1 LTGLTPVAFSRLL
14 AEVTTADQRDRTRRA
29 SRAGRQRKAGA
40 GRKSA
45 LPLADQLL
53 MLLIYYRTHVPH
65 TFLGFLFGLDDS
77 NVSRSNRRLEPLL
90 AGIFR
95 TPERKI
101 ELGRDEVRELFFD
114 STERPTARPVR
125 GQKRFYSG
133 KKKRHTLK
141 TQVVVARVRKRPGR
155 GRQRRRVRI
164 VAVSATFPGSTHDKK
179 VFDRGAVVIPAGA
192 EGHGDTAYIGTGLK
206 TPRRKPRNGAL
217 TPRQRA
223 GNRRVGRKRVVVEHG
238 IGTLKVWRAAAER
251 WRNPRPRHTLMMKNV
266 AGLHNR
272 MFADGR
278 TRGEHLGVP
287 RTQRQHQLFRSE
299 SSGH

>member
-1 LTGLTPVAFSRLL
+1 MGMPHAERLLQTPSAFRRLTGLTPVAFHRLL
-14 AEVTTADQRDRTRRA
+14 SEVATADQLARTRRA
-29 SRAGRQRKAGA
+29 SRSGRQRKAGA
-40 GRKSA
+40 GRKST

-53 MLLIYYRTHVPH
+53 MLLIYYRTYVPH

-95 TPERKI
+95 IPERKV
-101 ELGRDEVRELFFD
+101 ELARDEIQELFFD

-155 GRQRRRVRI
+155 GGQRRRVRI

-179 VFDRGAVVIPAGA
+179 VFDRAGVVIPAGA
-192 EGHGDTAYIGTGLK
+192 TGYGDTAYIGTGLK
-206 TPRRKPRNGAL
+206 TPRRKPRDGEL

-238 IGTLKVWRAAAER
+238 IGKLKVWRVAAER
-251 WRNPRPRHTLMMKNV
+251 WRNPRHRHTLMMKNV

-272 MFADGR
+272 MFAD
-278 TRGEHLGVP
+278 
-287 RTQRQHQLFRSE
+287 
-299 SSGH
+299 